1 MAFQFIPFA
10 LDDTIANREP
20 DQLVYQI
27 AYQIRKSVVKAGHKI
42 ELKIQPGGGVAIAL
56 IPDSNFND
64 PLNH

>member
-20 DQLVYQI
+20 TQM
-27 AYQIRKSVVKAGHKI
+27 AYQIRKSVGKAGHKI
-42 ELKIQPGGGVAIAL
+42 ELKLQPDGGVAIAL

-64 PLNH
+64 PLYH